1 VKLGSIAISL
11 YLFQRF
17 AKLPKILSLV
27 GIALSYTPCRK
38 LVGVQGVKALHVVP
52 IFVESQ
58 FWGIVGFDDCREAKH
73 RSSSELAILKT
84 AAACIGSE
92 ILLTTYDGDE
102 DIYRGLRAGAKS
114 YLLKDA
120 STQEILSAIRQVCT
134 GKNHIPP
141 AVGARLAER
150 AQMPDLTDRER
161 EVLQQ
166 MATGQSNQE
175 IGLTLRIAESTVK
188 THVNSILSKLGVGD
202 RTQAAIVAFKRG
214 IAKL

>member
-1 VKLGSIAISL
+1 MTNTPL
-11 YLFQRF
+11 R
-17 AKLPKILSLV
+17 ILLADDHPILREGLALILDNQTDMTVV
-27 GIALSYTPCRK
+27 GEASN
-38 LVGVQGVKALHVVP
+38 G
-52 IFVESQ
+52 
-58 FWGIVGFDDCREAKH
+58 REAVEVF
-73 RSSSELAILKT
+73 RQLQPDVTLMDLRMPEMGGVEAIVAIRT
-84 AAACIGSE
+84 EFSTACI

-134 GKNHIPP
+134 GKNHISP

-150 AQMPDLTDRER
+150 AQMPELTDRER

-166 MATGQSNQE
+166 MAKGQSNLE

-202 RTQAAIVAFKRG
+202 RTQAAIVALKRG

>member
-1 VKLGSIAISL
+1 MTNTSL
-11 YLFQRF
+11 R
-17 AKLPKILSLV
+17 ILLADDHPILREGLALILDNQADMTVV
-27 GIALSYTPCRK
+27 GEASN
-38 LVGVQGVKALHVVP
+38 G
-52 IFVESQ
+52 
-58 FWGIVGFDDCREAKH
+58 REAVEVFSQLQPDVTLMDL
-73 RSSSELAILKT
+73 RMPEMGGVEAIT
-84 AAACIGSE
+84 AIRAEFPAACI

-134 GKNHIPP
+134 GKNHISP

-150 AQMPDLTDRER
+150 AQMPELTDRER

-166 MATGQSNQE
+166 MAKGQSNQE
-175 IGLTLRIAESTVK
+175 IGFTLRIAESTVK

-202 RTQAAIVAFKRG
+202 RTQAAIVALKRG

>member
-1 VKLGSIAISL
+1 MTNTSL
-11 YLFQRF
+11 R
-17 AKLPKILSLV
+17 ILLADDHPILREGLALILDNQADMTVV
-27 GIALSYTPCRK
+27 GEASN
-38 LVGVQGVKALHVVP
+38 G
-52 IFVESQ
+52 
-58 FWGIVGFDDCREAKH
+58 REAVEVFSQLQPDVTLIDL
-73 RSSSELAILKT
+73 RMPEMGGVEAIT
-84 AAACIGSE
+84 AIRAEFPAACI

-134 GKNHIPP
+134 GKNHISP

-150 AQMPDLTDRER
+150 AQMPELTDRER

-175 IGLTLRIAESTVK
+175 IGFTLRIAESTVK

-202 RTQAAIVAFKRG
+202 RTQAAIVALKRG

>member
-1 VKLGSIAISL
+1 MNNTPL
-11 YLFQRF
+11 R
-17 AKLPKILSLV
+17 ILLADDHPILREGLALILDNQTDMIVV
-27 GIALSYTPCRK
+27 GEASN
-38 LVGVQGVKALHVVP
+38 G
-52 IFVESQ
+52 
-58 FWGIVGFDDCREAKH
+58 REAVAVFSQLQPDVTLMDL
-73 RSSSELAILKT
+73 RMPEMGGVEAI
-84 AAACIGSE
+84 AAIRAEFPAACI

-120 STQEILSAIRQVCT
+120 STQEILSAIRLVGT
-134 GKNHIPP
+134 GKNHISP

-150 AQMPDLTDRER
+150 AMMPELTDRER

-166 MATGQSNQE
+166 MAKGQSNQE
-175 IGLTLRIAESTVK
+175 IGVTLSIAESTVK

-202 RTQAAIVAFKRG
+202 RTQAAIVALKRG

>member
-1 VKLGSIAISL
+1 MTNTPLC
-11 YLFQRF
+11 
-17 AKLPKILSLV
+17 ILLADDHPILREGLALILDNQTDMTVV
-27 GIALSYTPCRK
+27 GEASN
-38 LVGVQGVKALHVVP
+38 G
-52 IFVESQ
+52 
-58 FWGIVGFDDCREAKH
+58 REAVEVF
-73 RSSSELAILKT
+73 RQLQPDVTVMDLRMPEMSGVEALTAIRAEFST
-84 AAACIGSE
+84 ACI

-150 AQMPDLTDRER
+150 AQMPELTDRER
-161 EVLQQ
+161 FVLQQ
-166 MATGQSNQE
+166 MAKGQSNQE
-175 IGLTLRIAESTVK
+175 IGVTLRIAESTVK

-202 RTQAAIVAFKRG
+202 RTQAAIVALKRG

>member
-1 VKLGSIAISL
+1 MTNTPLRILLADDHPI
-11 YLFQRF
+11 
-17 AKLPKILSLV
+17 LPEGLALILDNQTDMTVV
-27 GIALSYTPCRK
+27 GEASN
-38 LVGVQGVKALHVVP
+38 G
-52 IFVESQ
+52 
-58 FWGIVGFDDCREAKH
+58 REAVEVF
-73 RSSSELAILKT
+73 RQLQPDVTLMDLRMPEMGGVEAIAT
-84 AAACIGSE
+84 IRTEFSTACI

-134 GKNHIPP
+134 GKNHISP

-150 AQMPDLTDRER
+150 AQMPELTDRER

-166 MATGQSNQE
+166 MAKGQSNQE

-202 RTQAAIVAFKRG
+202 RTQAAIVALKRG

>member
-1 VKLGSIAISL
+1 MTNTPL
-11 YLFQRF
+11 R
-17 AKLPKILSLV
+17 ILLADDHPILREGLALILDNQADMTVV
-27 GIALSYTPCRK
+27 GEASN
-38 LVGVQGVKALHVVP
+38 G
-52 IFVESQ
+52 
-58 FWGIVGFDDCREAKH
+58 REAVEVFSQLQPDVTLMDL
-73 RSSSELAILKT
+73 RMPEMGGVEAIT
-84 AAACIGSE
+84 AIRAEFPAACI

-134 GKNHIPP
+134 GKNHISP

-150 AQMPDLTDRER
+150 AQMPELTDRER

-166 MATGQSNQE
+166 MAKGQSNQE
-175 IGLTLRIAESTVK
+175 IGFTLRIAESTVK

-202 RTQAAIVAFKRG
+202 RTQAAIVALKRG